1 MHFIDSISFCFR
13 DSILF
18 LSVLGTHVAFASCLL
33 KKLDDDDD
41 DMMIM
46 TEPLPIEQHLL
57 CHSTRQEAQSARAWH
72 RGRG

>member
-18 LSVLGTHVAFASCLL
+18 LSVHGTNVAFANCLL

-41 DMMIM
+41 DVI
-46 TEPLPIEQHLL
+46 H
-57 CHSTRQEAQSARAWH
+57 
-72 RGRG
+72 